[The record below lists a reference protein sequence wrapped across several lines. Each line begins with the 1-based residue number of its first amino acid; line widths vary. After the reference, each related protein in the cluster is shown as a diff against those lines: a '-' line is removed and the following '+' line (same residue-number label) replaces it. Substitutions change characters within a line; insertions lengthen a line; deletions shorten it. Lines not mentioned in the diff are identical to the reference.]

1 MPLFAYPLTA
11 IVTLV
16 ALVLYFIVTMNVG
29 RARVKYDVLAPRT
42 DGPEEFQR
50 YFRVQMNTLEQIVL
64 FLPLLWLAAMTVHDG
79 LAAAIGLF
87 WPVGRTIYART
98 YYRNPAKRGPGFV
111 VGIATDMAL
120 LLIALYGIG
129 TALFGS
135 FN

>member
-16 ALVLYFIVTMNVG
+16 ALVLYFVVTMNVG

-64 FLPLLWLAAMTVHDG
+64 FLPLLWLAAITVHDG

>member
-1 MPLFAYPLTA
+1 MPPFAYPLTA
-11 IVTLV
+11 IVTVV
-16 ALVLYFIVTMNVG
+16 ALVLYFVVTMNVG

-64 FLPLLWLAAMTVHDG
+64 FLPLLWLAALTVHDG